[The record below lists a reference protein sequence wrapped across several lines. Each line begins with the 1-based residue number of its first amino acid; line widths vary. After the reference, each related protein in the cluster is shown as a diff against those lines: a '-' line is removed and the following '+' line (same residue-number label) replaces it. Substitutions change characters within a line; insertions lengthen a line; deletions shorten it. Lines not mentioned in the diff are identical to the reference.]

1 MSPSLLVSCHS
12 HALSPCDESPPAF
25 AFKAVEQDGRAGS
38 TDDLIEEE
46 RTPAADETKV
56 QDIDEEGGHEWTQ
69 EGDGEERVAGHLCS
83 LARSAQDAC
92 GEDRVCFREAHG
104 CDEEHDDRGDLQRG
118 GVIREQSEN
127 VRAEE
132 EDRRAYDGREDE
144 APLDAASLVAA
155 PVLLTALAAGLPCH
169 DHARLAE
176 AHDEV
181 IVYVR
186 DVHADAV
193 YGEGDRAEPC
203 RHATKEHHAHALT
216 ALLRKDA

>member
-1 MSPSLLVSCHS
+1 M
-12 HALSPCDESPPAF
+12 
-25 AFKAVEQDGRAGS
+25 
-38 TDDLIEEE
+38 
-46 RTPAADETKV
+46 
-56 QDIDEEGGHEWTQ
+56 
-69 EGDGEERVAGHLCS
+69 
-83 LARSAQDAC
+83 
-92 GEDRVCFREAHG
+92 CFREAHG

-193 YGEGDRAEPC
+193 YGEGDRTEPC
-203 RHATKEHHAHALT
+203 RHATKEHHAHAFT